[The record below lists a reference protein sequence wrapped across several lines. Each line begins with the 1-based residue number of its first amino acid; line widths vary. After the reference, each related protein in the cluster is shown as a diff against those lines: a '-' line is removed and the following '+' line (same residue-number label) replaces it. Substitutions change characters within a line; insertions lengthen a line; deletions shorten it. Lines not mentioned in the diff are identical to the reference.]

1 MMSMNVQ
8 LGVTNVT
15 ATLTA
20 SILMVVT
27 IAFVTLVLKETVN
40 DAVMSMSVG
49 VTHVVVLLSV

>member
-27 IAFVTLVLKETVN
+27 IAFVTLVLKETVT